1 MNLTDVC
8 AFMSSI
14 LFNCPNNLWN
24 NSFVNN
30 FGRACRHDGGFLIYL
45 MLQKKYIKEEKITT
59 RDYVR
64 FAFRQKWLVIV
75 YFIISVTTVII
86 FSIKVTPIYQ
96 ATTLVM
102 IARDKPNVVS
112 FEDVSLNYSEPCVSP
127 NMSETVFE

>member
-1 MNLTDVC
+1 
-8 AFMSSI
+8 
-14 LFNCPNNLWN
+14 
-24 NSFVNN
+24 
-30 FGRACRHDGGFLIYL
+30 

-64 FAFRQKWLVIV
+64 FVFRQKWIVIV
-75 YFIISVTTVII
+75 YFIISVTTVTI

-102 IARDKPNVVS
+102 IARDNPNVVL